1 LLLRTQKHK
10 TQNTERLG
18 VSFSNAEKLEG
29 SKRKKETKICLQ
41 ILLSNDVNIS
51 NDWQF
56 VTQGCRQLQ
65 QV

>member
-1 LLLRTQKHK
+1 MKE
-10 TQNTERLG
+10 ERLR
-18 VSFSNAEKLEG
+18 VSFSINAEKLEG

-41 ILLSNDVNIS
+41 ILLLNDVNIS